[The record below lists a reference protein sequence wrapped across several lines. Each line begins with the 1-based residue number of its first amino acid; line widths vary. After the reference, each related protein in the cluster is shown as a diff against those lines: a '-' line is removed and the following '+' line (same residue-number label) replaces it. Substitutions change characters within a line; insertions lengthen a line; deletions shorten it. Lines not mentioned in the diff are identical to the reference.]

1 MILQLSKQI
10 NMKGLD
16 GLQGP
21 IYVGTGCVFRRRALY
36 GFDAPKKKKTPR
48 MTCNCWPKWCFF
60 CCGKSKNRKTKTTDK
75 KKKNR
80 EASKQ
85 IHALENIEEGTVS
98 NAVKSPE
105 AAQLKLEKKFGQSP
119 VFIASA
125 GVENG
130 GLARNASPGSLL
142 REAIQVISC
151 GYEDKTE
158 WGKEVNMKISFQHF
172 CWILSSIFHV
182 CD

>member
-1 MILQLSKQI
+1 
-10 NMKGLD
+10 MKGLD

-21 IYVGTGCVFRRRALY
+21 IYVGTGCVFRRQALY
-36 GFDAPKKKKTPR
+36 GYDAPKKKKAPR
-48 MTCNCWPKWCFF
+48 MTCNCWPKWCFS
-60 CCGKSKNRKTKTTDK
+60 CCGGRKNRKTKTADK
-75 KKKNR
+75 KTKKNR

-85 IHALENIEEGTVS
+85 IHALENIEE
-98 NAVKSPE
+98 AVKSPE

-125 GVENG
+125 GMENG
-130 GLARNASPGSLL
+130 GLASEASPASLL

-158 WGKEVNMKISFQHF
+158 WGKEVISLKQFNNLF
-172 CWILSSIFHV
+172 
-182 CD
+182 